1 MKGYI
6 QDQAIALLEPL
17 PEDFQNGDEV
27 EITIKTI
34 IKKKKSTYPFPV
46 FDLKVKDDYL
56 DRAKIYDPDSSFI

>member
-34 IKKKKSTYPFPV
+34 AKKKIYPFPV
-46 FDLKVKDDYL
+46 FDLKIKDEYL
-56 DRAKIYDPDSSFI
+56 DRAKIYDLDPSSI

>member
-34 IKKKKSTYPFPV
+34 ANKKSILFQ
-46 FDLKVKDDYL
+46 
-56 DRAKIYDPDSSFI
+56 SST

>member
-34 IKKKKSTYPFPV
+34 AKKKKIYPFPV
-46 FDLKVKDDYL
+46 FDLKIKDEYL
-56 DRAKIYDPDSSFI
+56 DRAKIYGLDPNSI